1 MALIWYGPW
10 PAAGCACGPE
20 AKAAPPFLIHSTQFS
35 TVTGLVFGS
44 TLPNAAVP
52 SGPNRPPRP
61 GAGMPLSLS
70 FKLWQLA
77 HWPAKIICP
86 RSAGV
91 AFGLAARS
99 FSCSDFLKAA
109 AAAAAS
115 ALIFA
120 LLVPAAAHQ
129 PWT

>member
-1 MALIWYGPW
+1 MLLMLNGPW
-10 PAAGCACGPE
+10 PAVGCACGPD
-20 AKAAPPFLIHSTQFS
+20 AKAAPPFLTHSIQFC

-44 TLPNAAVP
+44 TLPYAAVP

-61 GAGMPLSLS
+61 GAGIPLSLS
-70 FKLWQLA
+70 FGLWQLA
-77 HWPAKIICP
+77 HWPAKTIWP
-86 RSAGV
+86 RSTGD

-99 FSCSDFLKAA
+99 FSCSDFLYAA

-115 ALIFA
+115 ALRFA
-120 LLVPAAAHQ
+120 LVVPGGAHQ